1 MKQFIQYIFEKNR
14 EDEEVKKD
22 IPGQLSLDQEYKRA
36 EDAKRE
42 EEARRQKEQEE
53 AAEDREI
60 DRSMY
65 RRSRMR

>member
-1 MKQFIQYIFEKNR
+1 MKRFAEYISERNP
-14 EDEEVKKD
+14 EDEELRKD